1 MGKISSTDYLDALDA
16 ASDWPDESADDT
28 EAEHSD
34 GSGLNGEAERAA
46 RAAPAPHRR
55 ADGQVLGSVA
65 NRLRP
70 LTQAQRLF
78 VEGVIQGATLRQAYR
93 DSHPNDK
100 TSDAAISA
108 NAWRLSKHPK
118 VAAMLSVAWE
128 QTVEVLAD
136 DLAATR
142 RYVMRQLVAASRELK
157 QEGSRLKALEML
169 GRASGTFTQTAVAA
183 PEVVTA
189 DQLKRDLAGHLRL
202 LDTVKPIKGKAA

>member
-1 MGKISSTDYLDALDA
+1 MGSISSKDYIDDLDRD
-16 ASDWPDESADDT
+16 SDWADDDT
-28 EAEHSD
+28 ERVDSE
-34 GSGLNGEAERAA
+34 GLDSPGEAEQSA
-46 RAAPAPHRR
+46 RAAPPPRR
-55 ADGQVLGSVA
+55 RQDGQVLGSVA
-65 NRLRP
+65 SKLRP
-70 LTQAQRLF
+70 LTAAQMAFARA
-78 VEGVIQGATLRQAYR
+78 VIQGATLRQAYK
-93 DSHPNDK
+93 DAYPNDQGAD
-100 TSDAAISA
+100 SAISA

-169 GRASGTFTQTAVAA
+169 GRASGTFTQTTVAA
-183 PEVVTA
+183 PEIVTA